1 MPNLPSAKKELRKNV
16 VRNAKN
22 SKVKAE
28 LKKLLKKTD
37 KAIAAKDEK
46 AKELLRD
53 SLKAIDKAAKKRI
66 LKPNTRDRKK
76 SRLHARFNK
85 VFSAK
90 AK

>member
-37 KAIAAKDEK
+37 KAIVAKDEK
-46 AKELLRD
+46 AKELLRE
-53 SLKAIDKAAKKRI
+53 SLQAIDKAAKKRI

-85 VFSAK
+85 VFAVK
-90 AK
+90 TK